1 VTASDGV
8 PPVVVTLVASLIL
21 SVKVRFC
28 PGPYVLLDGAVT
40 EEIVG
45 PVISLVTEVVVR
57 AFEDGPFVFV
67 TVPSTEFAISCG
79 IMVPALQDE
88 TVRVKLVPD
97 DALMENEQPVAV
109 PELEKSALAMP
120 ETF

>member
-1 VTASDGV
+1 
-8 PPVVVTLVASLIL
+8 
-21 SVKVRFC
+21 
-28 PGPYVLLDGAVT
+28 
-40 EEIVG
+40 
-45 PVISLVTEVVVR
+45 
-57 AFEDGPFVFV
+57 
-67 TVPSTEFAISCG
+67 
-79 IMVPALQDE
+79 MVPALQDE

>member
-1 VTASDGV
+1 
-8 PPVVVTLVASLIL
+8 
-21 SVKVRFC
+21 VKVRFC
-28 PGPYVLLDGAVT
+28 PGPYVAFAGAVT

-45 PVISLVTEVVVR
+45 PVRSLVTEVVVGE
-57 AFEDGPFVFV
+57 FEAGPFVFV

-88 TVRVKLVPD
+88 TVRVKLVPEE
-97 DALMENEQPVAV
+97 AFMEKTQPVAV